1 MVLSLAR
8 MSAEIGKTLAGS
20 CPGGAVT
27 SFVIAQVL
35 LTSSRHT
42 EEERLH
48 SQWGRW
54 PGTSQLAHT
63 PLDPHPHF
71 YPPQPLKQAEHSTS
85 RHKNAKH

>member
-27 SFVIAQVL
+27 SLVIAQVL

-42 EEERLH
+42 KERLQ

-54 PGTSQLAHT
+54 PGISQSTHT

-71 YPPQPLKQAEHSTS
+71 YHHHHPPNH
-85 RHKNAKH
+85 